1 MSAAACQQNFVLWL
15 SESPMFSLAVACLR
29 SRVACRYELVL
40 EHEDDIATIMTMESG
55 KPLKESH
62 GEFLSG

>member
-1 MSAAACQQNFVLWL
+1 MLCLAIARPS
-15 SESPMFSLAVACLR
+15 SLQ
-29 SRVACRYELVL
+29 ACRYELVL

-62 GEFLSG
+62 GEFTSG